1 MLSATKFNTV
11 AILEEVPGMHYADSV
26 SFYQVSESWLMGLLL
41 LLP

>member
-26 SFYQVSESWLMGLLL
+26 RCMHYEDSVSFYQVSKS
-41 LLP
+41 